1 MTARAIWKG
10 HLKVAELVCPVSM
23 YAAASTSER
32 ISFHVLNRKTGNR
45 VHRQF
50 VDEETGK
57 PIDQNDLAKGYET
70 SDGNFVI
77 LDEEEIAEA
86 IPESD
91 KMLAMETFIKCGDV
105 DTLYLDRPYY
115 LVPSEPAGEKAFNVI
130 RDGMNASGVV
140 GLARS
145 VLFRRV
151 RTVMIRGHDSGLVAN
166 MLNFDYEI
174 RPAKEVFDGISK
186 IKIEAEM
193 LDLAKHIIKTK
204 TGKFDPSKF
213 DDRYEDAL
221 NELVKA
227 KLEGRKIKKP
237 KIEREEKVINLMDA
251 LRKSADAGK
260 KNSPTRSSGVSGRRA
275 EMMLLALV
283 MRSVG
288 RL

>member
-23 YAAASTSER
+23 YAAASTFER

-50 VDEETGK
+50 IDEETGR
-57 PIDQNDLAKGYET
+57 PVDENDLAKGYET
-70 SDGNFVI
+70 ADGNFVI

-86 IPESD
+86 VPESD
-91 KMLAMETFIKCGDV
+91 KMLDMEVFIECADV

-115 LVPSEPAGEKAFNVI
+115 LAPSEPAGLKAFNVI

-151 RTVMIRGHDSGLVAN
+151 RTVMIRAQDSGLVAN

-174 RPAKEVFDGISK
+174 RPAKDVFGGISK
-186 IKIEAEM
+186 IKIEPEM

-221 NELVKA
+221 GELVKA
-227 KLEGRKIKKP
+227 KLEGREIMKP

-251 LRKSADAGK
+251 LRRSAGK
-260 KNSPTRSSGVSGRRA
+260 KTSSTPSSGGKRKA
-275 EMMLLALV
+275 N
-283 MRSVG
+283 
-288 RL
+288 